1 MKLIHKTTLYYVVIS
16 VPLVGLAAFI
26 SYFVIKAEIKNGTKE
41 VLYTDN
47 YNAKHMIRSFSHP
60 QNITLSSDGYSKI
73 KMVSKPLD
81 KTIFID
87 TLIYDPIE
95 EETVEFTFLKS
106 NYWYKNQLYQIDI
119 IKNNLDA
126 EELLEGLWEGFGILL
141 LFLGFG
147 YLLLNWFIS
156 KTIWKPFYKTI
167 YHLENYEINQHENFQ
182 LVKVSTNEFNNLN
195 KSLNTMTNKIQE
207 VFVQHKEFT
216 ENASHEM
223 QTPLAVIKANLSLL
237 MQTSNL
243 TEVEMNSIQTIE
255 NSVKKLTALNRTL
268 LLLTKIDNQQ
278 FSEQVLINFTE
289 LCDNVLKHYSELISL
304 KEINVEK
311 NFHDHLW
318 FTMNPTLAEILISN
332 LIQNAIRHNVKG
344 GKIKL
349 SSTINSFVIG
359 NTGEPLSIPESDLF
373 IRFRKGNTTSD
384 SVGLGLSIVKSIVE
398 NNQCNIRYENLNS
411 SHLFI
416 IDFINND

>member
-47 YNAKHMIRSFSHP
+47 YNAKHIIRSFSHP

-216 ENASHEM
+216 ENASH
-223 QTPLAVIKANLSLL
+223 
-237 MQTSNL
+237 
-243 TEVEMNSIQTIE
+243 
-255 NSVKKLTALNRTL
+255 
-268 LLLTKIDNQQ
+268 
-278 FSEQVLINFTE
+278 
-289 LCDNVLKHYSELISL
+289 
-304 KEINVEK
+304 
-311 NFHDHLW
+311 
-318 FTMNPTLAEILISN
+318 
-332 LIQNAIRHNVKG
+332 
-344 GKIKL
+344 
-349 SSTINSFVIG
+349 
-359 NTGEPLSIPESDLF
+359 
-373 IRFRKGNTTSD
+373 
-384 SVGLGLSIVKSIVE
+384 
-398 NNQCNIRYENLNS
+398 
-411 SHLFI
+411 
-416 IDFINND
+416 